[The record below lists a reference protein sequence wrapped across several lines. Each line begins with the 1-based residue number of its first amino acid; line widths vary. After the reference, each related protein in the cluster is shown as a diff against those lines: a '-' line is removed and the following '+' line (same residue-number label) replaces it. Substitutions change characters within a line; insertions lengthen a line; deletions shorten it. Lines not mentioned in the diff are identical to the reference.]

1 MEKEKILSGKY
12 KLVFHINNGFFL
24 ESGRNGSKN
33 VQEFNNF
40 FYSVGYI
47 LILKPAGVKS
57 GPADASR
64 KVRL

>member
-1 MEKEKILSGKY
+1 MVLKIS
-12 KLVFHINNGFFL
+12 
-24 ESGRNGSKN
+24 RNSI
-33 VQEFNNF
+33 F

-64 KVRL
+64 KVRLWLFVSFVRQGSI